1 MFLDFILPISN
12 CQIGLNS
19 VVVRNNGL
27 GQEKCWARSPGK
39 GERAASISGILT
51 ATCSNWPRLGSG
63 VWIG

>member
-27 GQEKCWARSPGK
+27 GQEKC
-39 GERAASISGILT
+39 
-51 ATCSNWPRLGSG
+51 
-63 VWIG
+63 